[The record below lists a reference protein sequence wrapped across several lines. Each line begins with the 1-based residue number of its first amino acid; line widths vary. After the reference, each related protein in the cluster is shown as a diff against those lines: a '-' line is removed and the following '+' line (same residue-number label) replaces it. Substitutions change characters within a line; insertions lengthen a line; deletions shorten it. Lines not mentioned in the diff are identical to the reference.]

1 MSVTL
6 VKKIATTPFKDQ
18 KPGTS
23 GLRKKVTVF
32 QQTNYLANF
41 VQATLNVLRATN
53 TLPNTL
59 VVGGDGRYYGKEACQ
74 LIVKMAA
81 ANGIRRVWVGNNAL
95 LSTPA
100 VSAIIRSRPGPQ
112 ESRGAFILTASHN
125 PGGPTEDFGIKYN
138 AANGGP
144 APEKLTNLIYDET
157 LKIDTLSVCE
167 SFPDVDLTKNGVQYT
182 SESFEVEVISST
194 DDYVQLLRT
203 IFDFD
208 ALKSLIAR
216 KDFSFVIDAMH
227 GVAGP
232 YAKKVFVELLGAQ
245 ESALLNA
252 TPLEDFGE
260 GHPDPNLTYAKQLVK
275 IMGLKADG
283 SIDSAATDVPA
294 FGAAFDGDADRNM
307 VLGGRFFVTP
317 SDSVAVLAANSK
329 AIPFFA
335 AAGGV
340 RSVARSMPT
349 SGALDRV
356 AHELGIKLAEVP
368 TGWKFFGNLMD
379 SKDVFGGEDYNPLIC
394 GEESFGTGSN
404 HVREKDGLW
413 AVLSWL
419 SVIAS
424 RNTDA
429 SKPFVSVQQIVEEHW
444 QRFGRNYYCRYDY
457 EGVSTESADKVMS
470 LVGSANPSCVPAL
483 HGAAV
488 AKIDNFE
495 YVDPVDKS
503 VSPNQGIRV
512 VFADGSRFV
521 LRLSGTGSS
530 GATIRLYMEQ
540 YMTAEDVKKHIEAG
554 TLPTTAA
561 ALADL
566 VNISLQVSDM
576 ANLTG
581 RSEPTVIT

>member
-1 MSVTL
+1 
-6 VKKIATTPFKDQ
+6 
-18 KPGTS
+18 
-23 GLRKKVTVF
+23 
-32 QQTNYLANF
+32 
-41 VQATLNVLRATN
+41 
-53 TLPNTL
+53 
-59 VVGGDGRYYGKEACQ
+59 
-74 LIVKMAA
+74 
-81 ANGIRRVWVGNNAL
+81 
-95 LSTPA
+95 
-100 VSAIIRSRPGPQ
+100 
-112 ESRGAFILTASHN
+112 
-125 PGGPTEDFGIKYN
+125 
-138 AANGGP
+138 
-144 APEKLTNLIYDET
+144 
-157 LKIDTLSVCE
+157 
-167 SFPDVDLTKNGVQYT
+167 
-182 SESFEVEVISST
+182 
-194 DDYVQLLRT
+194 
-203 IFDFD
+203 
-208 ALKSLIAR
+208 
-216 KDFSFVIDAMH
+216 
-227 GVAGP
+227 
-232 YAKKVFVELLGAQ
+232 
-245 ESALLNA
+245 
-252 TPLEDFGE
+252 
-260 GHPDPNLTYAKQLVK
+260 
-275 IMGLKADG
+275 MGLTQDG
-283 SIDSAATDVPA
+283 SVDQSVKDVPD

-335 AAGGV
+335 SAGGV

-413 AVLSWL
+413 AVLAWL

-429 SKPFVSVQQIVEEHW
+429 TKPFVTVQQIVEEHW

-457 EGVSTESADKVMS
+457 EGVTTESADKVMA
-470 LVGSANPSCVPAL
+470 LVGATTPASVPTL
-483 HGAAV
+483 QGSAV

-540 YMTAEDVKKHIEAG
+540 FMSAEDVAKHVAAG
-554 TLPTTAA
+554 TLPSTAT
-561 ALADL
+561 ALNDL
-566 VNISLQVSDM
+566 VKISLQVSDL

-581 RSEPTVIT
+581 RNAPTVIT